1 MLVLGIIL
9 VLVASLALI
18 AALTGGS
25 TQDVVFSLGIIEVTT
40 TPMIVFLIGAAT
52 VLVFVMGLELIRSGL
67 RRASKRRKERKE
79 LNRLSQQLEARE
91 TEKATGTGDTTTA
104 TTTTAAT
111 TTGPA
116 DATTTDQPATTTE
129 QPTTAEDPTVD
140 RPSHRAE

>member
-25 TQDVVFSLGIIEVTT
+25 TQEVVFSLGIIEVTT

-67 RRASKRRKERKE
+67 RRASKRRRERKE

-104 TTTTAAT
+104 TTTDAT
-111 TTGPA
+111 MTGPA
-116 DATTTDQPATTTE
+116 DTTTTDQPATTKQ
-129 QPTTAEDPTVD
+129 QPTTAEDTTVD